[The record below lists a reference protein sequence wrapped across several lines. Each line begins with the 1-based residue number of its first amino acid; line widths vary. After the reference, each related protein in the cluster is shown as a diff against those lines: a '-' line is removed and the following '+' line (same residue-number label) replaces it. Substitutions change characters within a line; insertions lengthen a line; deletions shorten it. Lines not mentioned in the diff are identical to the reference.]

1 MAEFP
6 LEPQLS
12 KVLLNSHIFKC
23 SEEILTIVALLSTP
37 NVFMRPKEAAREA
50 DEARNKFAH
59 QDGDHLTMLNAFNAY
74 MQKNGD
80 ADWCYK
86 SFLNSRSL
94 KAGLDIKNQLKS
106 IMIKQEIPIASE
118 NFNNPNYY
126 ENIKKCLLSG
136 FFMQVARL

>member
-1 MAEFP
+1 
-6 LEPQLS
+6 LS

-86 SFLNSRSL
+86 CFLNNRSL

-106 IMIKQEIPIASE
+106 IMIK
-118 NFNNPNYY
+118 
-126 ENIKKCLLSG
+126 
-136 FFMQVARL
+136 